1 MDYRYDFGWSM
12 YQEIDLKTRV
22 VESGGPLV
30 SVIIP
35 CYNQAQYLPEAVESV
50 LAQEYSHWEI
60 IIVNDGSQDT
70 TNEVARGLARAK
82 PDRRIRLLEQA
93 NGGLAEARNA
103 GIRASAGQ
111 YILPL
116 DADDKIAPA
125 MLEKTLRCL
134 EGNPGVGI
142 VYTDAEYFG
151 SVNRMEATAD
161 FDFTLLC
168 FQNHLN
174 YCSLFRRE
182 VWQRAG
188 GYNRNLVWGYED
200 WDFWISCAEQG
211 CKARRI
217 PEPLF
222 QYRVKPQSMYTAA
235 LEHDLELRAQIVMN
249 HPALYDEPT
258 QSWARAIFENA
269 LTPAISA
276 LPEPHA
282 ILSRARSFA
291 DWRRRN
297 GPAPAQLQA
306 LNRIGER
313 PARFWRKCFRAL
325 RFSGNWL

>member
-1 MDYRYDFGWSM
+1 M
-12 YQEIDLKTRV
+12 YQEMELKTRV
-22 VESGGPLV
+22 VESRGALV

-35 CYNQAQYLPEAVESV
+35 CFNQAQYLPEAVESV
-50 LAQEYSHWEI
+50 LAQEYSNWEI
-60 IIVNDGSQDT
+60 IIVNDGSQDNT
-70 TNEVARGLARAK
+70 SDVASALARAN

-103 GIRASAGQ
+103 GIRASAGE

-125 MLEKTLRCL
+125 MLEKTLSCL
-134 EGNPGVGI
+134 EADPSVAI

-161 FDFTLLC
+161 FDFALLC

-211 CKARRI
+211 FKARRI

-222 QYRVKPQSMYTAA
+222 HYRVKPQSMYTAA
-235 LEHDLELRAQIVMN
+235 LEHDLELRARIVMN
-249 HPALYDEPT
+249 HPALYDKPT
-258 QSWARAIFENA
+258 QSWARAILENA
-269 LTPAISA
+269 LTPAIAA

-282 ILSRARSFA
+282 ILSRAQTFA
-291 DWRRRN
+291 EWRRRN
-297 GPAPAQLQA
+297 GLTPVQLQA
-306 LNRIGER
+306 SNHIGKS
-313 PARFWRKCFRAL
+313 PTRFWRKCFRAL
-325 RFSGNWL
+325 RLSGNWL